1 MTILVTGGRGLLGRT
16 LSTYDNIRALGADA
30 LDIRD
35 SAQIDRV
42 LSDFSWEAVINCAAY
57 TAVDRAETEIEA
69 AYAINCDGADK
80 LARGCRDHG
89 IPMIHVSTDYVFDGT
104 ATQPYREDSPIAPIN
119 VYGSSKAAGER
130 AVHDAGGIV
139 VRTSWLFGE
148 RGPSFVHTIV
158 RKAREQPVLRVVAD
172 QHGRP
177 TYAGDLAAA
186 LIQMAARTHQ
196 PLEPTYHFCNTG
208 EATWYVFASAIVDE
222 LRRHGEVTCKHI
234 EPITTAEY
242 PTTARRPA
250 NSVLDTRRIENQL
263 GIRPSSWI
271 GGVRRVVAEAAQ
283 ASGAVSTARK

>member
-16 LSTYDNIRALGADA
+16 LATYDNIRALGADA

-42 LSDFSWEAVINCAAY
+42 LSDFSWGAVINCAAY

-158 RKAREQPVLRVVAD
+158 RTGARA
-172 QHGRP
+172 
-177 TYAGDLAAA
+177 AG
-186 LIQMAARTHQ
+186 AARR
-196 PLEPTYHFCNTG
+196 G
-208 EATWYVFASAIVDE
+208 GSARPPN
-222 LRRHGEVTCKHI
+222 LRRGPRCRTDPDGCTH
-234 EPITTAEY
+234 PSTTRADLSLLQHRGSY
-242 PTTARRPA
+242 
-250 NSVLDTRRIENQL
+250 L
-263 GIRPSSWI
+263 
-271 GGVRRVVAEAAQ
+271 VRLC
-283 ASGAVSTARK
+283 